1 VHCLHTAPHNITTP
15 FHRGEIPFSRRVTV
29 LRFGR
34 FHSDEHAMATEP
46 SDRFSG
52 IDEPEPS
59 APMRRARGSREL
71 RLDDRAIIAHGMPTP
86 FWQDLYHRALVVR
99 WPTFFVSLA
108 VLFMLLNTTFAAL
121 YMLGHA
127 SIANQYPAGF
137 GGAFFFSVE
146 TLATVGYGDMH
157 PQTVYAH
164 WIATLEI
171 FVGMS
176 GIALAT
182 GLIFARFSRPHAKIM
197 FARYAVVRPLDGR
210 MTLMVRAANA
220 RQNVIAEAHARLRIM
235 RQETSAE
242 GFMLR
247 KLYDLTL
254 VRDQHP
260 VFKLGWTL
268 MHIIDESS
276 PLFGETAA
284 TLEARDTSLLLT
296 LEGVDESTSQTMQAR
311 HMWSCDQIYWQHRF
325 VDIMSEKDGVSHID
339 YSHFDEI
346 VPLDAGSIGANGPVK
361 AAAR

>member
-1 VHCLHTAPHNITTP
+1 
-15 FHRGEIPFSRRVTV
+15 
-29 LRFGR
+29 
-34 FHSDEHAMATEP
+34 MATEP

-52 IDEPEPS
+52 IDDTEASTQKP
-59 APMRRARGSREL
+59 RAHGSREM
-71 RLDDRAIIAHGMPTP
+71 RLHDRVVITHGMPQP
-86 FWQDLYHRALVVR
+86 LWQDLYHRALVVR

-108 VLFMLLNTTFAAL
+108 VVFLVLNTTFAAL
-121 YMLGHA
+121 YMLGNA
-127 SIANQYPAGF
+127 PIANQFPAGF
-137 GGAFFFSVE
+137 SGAFFFSVE

-176 GIALAT
+176 SIALAT

-197 FARYAVVRPLDGR
+197 FARYAIVRPLDGR
-210 MTLMVRAANA
+210 MTLMVRSANA
-220 RQNVIAEAHARLRIM
+220 RQNVIVEARARLRIM
-235 RQETSAE
+235 RQETSVE
-242 GFMLR
+242 GYTLR

-276 PLFGETAA
+276 PLFGETAE
-284 TLEARDTSLLLT
+284 TLKERDTSLLLT

-311 HMWSCDQIYWQHRF
+311 HMWACEQIFWQHRF
-325 VDIMSEKDGVSHID
+325 VDILSEQDGVSHID

-346 VPLDAGSIGANGPVK
+346 VPLDAAPVQ
-361 AAAR
+361 ADAVAQASSR